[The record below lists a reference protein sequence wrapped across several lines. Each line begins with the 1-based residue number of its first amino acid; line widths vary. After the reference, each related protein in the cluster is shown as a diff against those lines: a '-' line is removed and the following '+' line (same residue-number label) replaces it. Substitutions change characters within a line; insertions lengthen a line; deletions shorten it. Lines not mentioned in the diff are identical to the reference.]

1 LLQAELVQAVL
12 DAGASRDS
20 LSYEILRTLADLD
33 PAVVEVTGFTRYRIE
48 GDPVRD
54 DATISVVD
62 RSGIGAEIQS
72 RVDTDPALR
81 GTKHRVATDRHV
93 LVTRGRRDGRM
104 IMIIPEVKDTAAV
117 GLTLLHVR
125 LRDDVSPAVA
135 RGVLTGYQNRYS
147 ALKDAVLETEPVF
160 RDEDLA
166 GIDLG
171 DLLVRPIP
179 QLADTLRRS

>member
-1 LLQAELVQAVL
+1 VQSVL
-12 DAGASRDS
+12 EAGASRDS

-33 PAVVEVTGFTRYRIE
+33 SAVVEVIGHTRYRIE

-62 RSGIGAEIQS
+62 RAGIGAEIQS
-72 RVDTDPALR
+72 RVDSDPALR

-93 LVTRGRRDGRM
+93 LVTRGRSDDRLV
-104 IMIIPEVKDTAAV
+104 MIIPEVKDTAAV

-125 LRDDVSPAVA
+125 LHEQVSAAVA

-160 RDEDLA
+160 RDDDLA
-166 GIDLG
+166 NMSLA